1 VKTQAVIPTAAVD
14 STPVRVF
21 LAGATGVIGSQLVPL
36 LVDAGHHVTGMTRSP
51 GKAASL
57 VAAGADPVVCDV
69 FDVPTLAAAVGEA
82 HPDLVMH
89 QLTDLPDDWSQ
100 FDEHAAAHNRI
111 RREGTHNLVAAARA
125 AAAERFFAQS
135 VAFELPGEGGAAV
148 ADLEAAV
155 LAYPGVVLRYGR
167 FFGPGTYHREQAPP
181 PPRIHVAEA
190 ARRTV
195 VALSAAPGIVTV
207 VEE

>member
-1 VKTQAVIPTAAVD
+1 VVSTAAIH
-14 STPVRVF
+14 STLVRVF

-51 GKAASL
+51 GKAVSL
-57 VAAGADPVVCDV
+57 AAAGVDPVVCDV
-69 FDVPTLAAAVGEA
+69 FDVPTLFAAVGEA

-89 QLTDLPDDWSQ
+89 QLTDLPDDWSD

-111 RREGTHNLVAAARA
+111 RREGTHKLVAAARA
-125 AAAERFFAQS
+125 AGAERFFAQS
-135 VAFELPGEGGAAV
+135 VAFEVPGEGGTAV

-155 LAYPGVVLRYGR
+155 LAYPGVVLRYGQ
-167 FFGPGTYHREQAPP
+167 FFGPGTYHPEQAPP
-181 PPRIHVAEA
+181 PPRIHIAEA

-195 VALSAAPGIVTV
+195 AVLSAAPGIVSIM
-207 VEE
+207 EE